1 MAVFCVEGRLQ
12 CVVEGREYRIGSG
25 DFFVYMPGQVIG
37 EILLSQH
44 ADVKVIA
51 FAQRAIDRSLY
62 LHKFVWQNLEYVKE
76 HPLFTL
82 SERERQGLS
91 HFKEICNELDF
102 PTLSFFGKFVREH
115 LGMSPTEYRQQNLKM
130 G

>member
-12 CVVEGREYRIGSG
+12 CEVEGREYRIGGG

-51 FAQRAIDRSLY
+51 FAQRVCQYAEHHPEVSLQ
-62 LHKFVWQNLEYVKE
+62 V
-76 HPLFTL
+76 
-82 SERERQGLS
+82 SERRVWP
-91 HFKEICNELDF
+91 FA
-102 PTLSFFGKFVREH
+102 P
-115 LGMSPTEYRQQNLKM
+115 
-130 G
+130 

>member
-62 LHKFVWQNLEYVKE
+62 LHKFVWQNLEYVKDLLDIAE
-76 HPLFTL
+76 STGKDYDELLLEQH
-82 SERERQGLS
+82 GNICWV
-91 HFKEICNELDF
+91 HFA
-102 PTLSFFGKFVREH
+102 VRPP
-115 LGMSPTEYRQQNLKM
+115 GQQNRRRISFLRP
-130 G
+130 

>member
-44 ADVKVIA
+44 A
-51 FAQRAIDRSLY
+51 
-62 LHKFVWQNLEYVKE
+62 
-76 HPLFTL
+76 
-82 SERERQGLS
+82 ERERRVWP
-91 HFKEICNELDF
+91 FA
-102 PTLSFFGKFVREH
+102 P
-115 LGMSPTEYRQQNLKM
+115 
-130 G
+130 